1 MRWANFGT
9 LSMRSTMYEVLD
21 IPKMMRV
28 KASHIRNR
36 SRIPMRANANT
47 VNKNK
52 WGGLILVKAGLPKE
66 QFRLIPAGSELKQC
80 IQDKSVWEIFL
91 PVEFKKS
98 KKLLAKRLDAIA
110 FM

>member
-21 IPKMMRV
+21 IPKMIDI
-28 KASHIRNR
+28 KAKHVRGIERLPKAPGDKKT
-36 SRIPMRANANT
+36 SR
-47 VNKNK
+47 
-52 WGGLILVKAGLPKE
+52 WGGMMIIRSGTGRDKLNFLPE
-66 QFRLIPAGSELKQC
+66 GCELKMC
-80 IQDKSVWEIFL
+80 LQDTSVWEVFI
-91 PVEFKKS
+91 PAEYKKS